1 MRYAKLYENFSRN
14 TLIGES
20 EYQRIED
27 LLVKRYIKKKRALIE
42 RGEVSRYVY
51 FVLNGS
57 VRSYTLD
64 QSGVEHVMQ
73 FAFEGHWITDLSSFI
88 TQTPGEMILEA
99 IEDTDVLLL
108 AHHDL
113 QLLFEEIPALEK
125 FFRKL
130 YERAY
135 VSLQKRVT
143 NRESV
148 PAKERY
154 LELIALRPHIA
165 QRMPLIYIA
174 SYLGI
179 TPESLS
185 RIRNSIANEKSF

>member
-1 MRYAKLYENFSRN
+1 MRYAKLYENFSRY
-14 TLIGES
+14 TLIAES
-20 EYQRIED
+20 EYARIED
-27 LLVKRYIKKKRALIE
+27 LLVKRYIKKKHVLIE

-73 FAFEGHWITDLSSFI
+73 LAFEGHWITDLSSFI
-88 TQTPGEMILEA
+88 TQNPGEMIVEA
-99 IEDTDVLLL
+99 IEDTEVLLL

-148 PAKERY
+148 SAKERY
-154 LELIALRPHIA
+154 LELIALQPHIA
-165 QRMPLIYIA
+165 QRIPLIYIA

-185 RIRNSIANEKSF
+185 RIRNSIANEK

>member
-1 MRYAKLYENFSRN
+1 MRYANLYENFSRY
-14 TLIGES
+14 TLIAES
-20 EYQRIED
+20 EYAHIED
-27 LLVKRYIKKKRALIE
+27 LLVKRYIKKKHVLIE

-73 FAFEGHWITDLSSFI
+73 LAFEGHWITDLSSFI
-88 TQTPGEMILEA
+88 TQNPGEMSIEV
-99 IEDTDVLLL
+99 IEDTEVLLL

-148 PAKERY
+148 SAKERY
-154 LELIALRPHIA
+154 LELIALQPHIA
-165 QRMPLIYIA
+165 QRIPLIYIA

-185 RIRNSIANEKSF
+185 RIRNSIVNEK